1 MFAHILIALA
11 DNDGTL
17 SIMTLQNYYPER
29 LGRVFLVHVP
39 YLFMKAWKIIYP
51 FMDKNTRKKVIAPQI
66 PCPFSL
72 HFYMG
77 KVIMFVFVEDKNLR
91 ATLLEDIDEKQLP
104 EIYGG

>member
-1 MFAHILIALA
+1 METNKFAHILIALV

-17 SIMTLQNYYPER
+17 SIMMTLQNYYPER

-51 FMDKNTRKKVIAPQI
+51 FIDKNTRKKVIAPEL

-77 KVIMFVFVEDKNLR
+77 IVIIVTYNAF
-91 ATLLEDIDEKQLP
+91 AQ
-104 EIYGG
+104 EI